1 MTNSITASRMPQERA
16 LLDVAS
22 RRIAPLVVVWRWWW
36 HSDKSSH
43 RTCCSADG
51 GTKGCTV
58 PTTSGSPDCST
69 AARANETATDR
80 PLTGSYGL
88 VQAVVV
94 YENEMRHRRDDSN

>member
-1 MTNSITASRMPQERA
+1 
-16 LLDVAS
+16 
-22 RRIAPLVVVWRWWW
+22 
-36 HSDKSSH
+36 
-43 RTCCSADG
+43 
-51 GTKGCTV
+51 V